1 MSPEHLEKLNLDMG
15 FSTTKGYYIGFKAT
29 VVLEKD
35 LLCPISIIIHSG
47 VKNDSKI
54 FDEVLEELK
63 RRRLLQK

>member
-1 MSPEHLEKLNLDMG
+1 M
-15 FSTTKGYYIGFKAT
+15 GFKAT

-35 LLCPISIIIHSG
+35 LLYPISIIIHSS